1 MTMKIF
7 LLTLLPA
14 SVFVSAQ
21 LKERKLILPKKDTST
36 IQRPDRNPPETTFP
50 GQKNDVYKM
59 PVAQP
64 DRKTSYSSLKENRKD
79 TTDYKI
85 LNATPPKAKKER
97 GNLPLK

>member
-7 LLTLLPA
+7 LLSLLTA

-21 LKERKLILPKKDTST
+21 LKERKLILPKKDTARV
-36 IQRPDRNPPETTFP
+36 QRPDRNLPEITFP
-50 GQKNDVYKM
+50 GQKSDAYKM

-64 DRKTSYSSLKENRKD
+64 DQKTSYSSLKENRKD

-85 LNATPPKAKKER
+85 LNATPPKSKKEH
-97 GNLPLK
+97 GDLPSK

>member
-1 MTMKIF
+1 MKIL
-7 LLTLLPA
+7 LLTLLTG
-14 SVFVSAQ
+14 SVFIHAQ
-21 LKERKLILPKKDTST
+21 LKERKLILPKKDTAT

-50 GQKNDVYKM
+50 GQKNNAYKM
-59 PVAQP
+59 PVVQP
-64 DRKTSYSSLKENRKD
+64 DQKTSYSSLKEKRKD